1 MLLHVSDD
9 LVSFLMDLKFVD
21 NSFVK
26 DGLPLCSH
34 SEKSG
39 FLAIRPIVI
48 WSVYIITLVNVYV
61 DLLVFTRI
69 DGTS

>member
-1 MLLHVSDD
+1 MSGD
-9 LVSFLMDLKFVD
+9 LVSFLMDFKFVD

-39 FLAIRPIVI
+39 FLAVRPIVI
-48 WSVYIITLVNVYV
+48 WSFYIIA
-61 DLLVFTRI
+61 I
-69 DGTS
+69 K